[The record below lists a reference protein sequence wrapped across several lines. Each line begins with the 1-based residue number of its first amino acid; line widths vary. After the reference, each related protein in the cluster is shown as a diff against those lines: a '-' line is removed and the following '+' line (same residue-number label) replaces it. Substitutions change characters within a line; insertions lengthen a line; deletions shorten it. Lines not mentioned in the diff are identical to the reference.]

1 MTRDERRRARYDPN
15 AKIRN
20 DGRQN
25 YREAL
30 SPRPGTVPRLAS
42 GRAGT
47 DAGRPTDNRASDPTA
62 GRRGDTSRRRPR
74 QYMARPGKQA
84 SLHPYQPEEIARDAI
99 AEGRTTAS
107 NGTRPAR
114 HVPGIGRTS
123 RPQMGTDA
131 VAEGLRQRAMARHS
145 ILTVNGAIDVV
156 RGTGPVWSEPSPSD

>member
-1 MTRDERRRARYDPN
+1 VTRDERRRARYDPN

-30 SPRPGTVPRLAS
+30 SPRPGTVPRLVS

-84 SLHPYQPEEIARDAI
+84 SLHPYRPGEIARDAI

-107 NGTRPAR
+107 RGTRPAR

-145 ILTVNGAIDVV
+145 ILTVNGAVDVA
-156 RGTGPVWSEPSPSD
+156 RGIGPVWSEPSPSD

>member
-62 GRRGDTSRRRPR
+62 GRHGDTSRRRPR

-84 SLHPYQPEEIARDAI
+84 SLHPYRPGEIARDAI

-107 NGTRPAR
+107 RGTRPAR

-145 ILTVNGAIDVV
+145 ILTVNGAVDVA
-156 RGTGPVWSEPSPSD
+156 RGIGPVWSEPSPSD

>member
-42 GRAGT
+42 GQAGT
-47 DAGRPTDNRASDPTA
+47 NAGRPNDNRAGDPTA
-62 GRRGDTSRRRPR
+62 GRHGDINRRRPR

-145 ILTVNGAIDVV
+145 ILTVNGAVDVA
-156 RGTGPVWSEPSPSD
+156 RGIGPVWSEPSPSD